1 VGVNIS
7 AVPSKASNTM
17 VVARVASTTQLKID
31 AVSQALK
38 AAYGAESDH
47 DVEGRSTAS
56 GVNEQPYG
64 HAETRRGALNRLAAL
79 RAAEKAKARETSA
92 NGDEKAA
99 SPLFLVAIENGLIR
113 MSDKA
118 ETVAADAP
126 DNEGVGWFE
135 ADSIARARSIAPR
148 LLHLCVTRPCG
159 VLDVPKKRDGSR
171 DSGLKARDPHA
182 PAPSSA
188 PSATADCRRRTP
200 PSGSTSRGSRSS
212 TRRRARSRRR

>member
-1 VGVNIS
+1 
-7 AVPSKASNTM
+7 M
-17 VVARVASTTQLKID
+17 VVARVASTAQLKID

-113 MSDKA
+113 ISDKA

-126 DNEGVGWFE
+126 DNEGVGWFD
-135 ADSIARARSIAPR
+135 ADSMRRGLAALLRGYCICVRRGLVVYWMSPKNATVRA
-148 LLHLCVTRPCG
+148 TQG
-159 VLDVPKKRDGSR
+159 
-171 DSGLKARDPHA
+171 
-182 PAPSSA
+182 
-188 PSATADCRRRTP
+188 
-200 PSGSTSRGSRSS
+200 
-212 TRRRARSRRR
+212 